1 MIYFKISLL
10 RLVLMTTFNEYQPI
24 IVLVVYVY
32 DSREKIYNDYDKTYT
47 LLSIALN
54 SMKNGLRYVYL

>member
-1 MIYFKISLL
+1 MIYFKISL
-10 RLVLMTTFNEYQPI
+10 RLVLMTTFNEHQPI

>member
-10 RLVLMTTFNEYQPI
+10 RLVLMTIFNEHQPI

>member
-10 RLVLMTTFNEYQPI
+10 RLVLMTTFNEHQPI

>member
-1 MIYFKISLL
+1 
-10 RLVLMTTFNEYQPI
+10 MTTFNEHQPI